1 MAQTQFAD
9 ILYQR
14 RRQLGLS
21 ISQAAKVL
29 RMRESVLE
37 AFEDGDFDHL
47 PALGYA
53 QGMVA
58 SYARYLGLDS
68 RQITELYERE
78 HAEYVAGVTG
88 RAPSGLASLRDEPRY
103 HDPASATSPV
113 RTSSTALVSGR
124 NAGRDSYAGR
134 DGRAE
139 RAPYDYRDEMRER
152 SSRAGR
158 DGAYGSYDNYDSL
171 ERDRG
176 YRSYRDDSA
185 ADRRYT
191 TRNPN
196 GSSDRS
202 RRATQAERARRARG
216 TEESY
221 GAWGDRP
228 YGRERRALPSAD
240 DTVTTRRVESD
251 RYRDDLR
258 FDGQARSYRPS
269 STRAGRQ
276 SSRNFSAPERP
287 NVRRRQPNNSQ
298 RDPRARSRRQQPQPK
313 GFAGFLQSF
322 FSDQRRVVALI
333 GLVLVVLLVVII
345 STSVK
350 SCATSKNANE
360 KVSVYTA
367 ATAETTSAATTAS
380 TLEQQV
386 LSDAAEKQAASS
398 AAAATQETKVSVS
411 VDDGATTWVEITC
424 DGEQKVAESITGAW
438 SEEYTVT
445 KSIEI
450 RVGDPSAVTVKK
462 NGEQQVFGSKS
473 GGVSTLSIQGTDPN
487 ATSDDA
493 ATDSSEDTSS
503 EDDSDSDY

>member
-37 AFEDGDFDHL
+37 AFEAGDFDHL

-113 RTSSTALVSGR
+113 RTSSMSPTSLPSGR
-124 NAGRDSYAGR
+124 SDVGR
-134 DGRAE
+134 DGYGARQE
-139 RAPYDYRDEMRER
+139 RPQRAPYDYRDEVRER
-152 SSRAGR
+152 HSSEERAR
-158 DGAYGSYDNYDSL
+158 QYGSRES
-171 ERDRG
+171 ERS
-176 YRSYRDDSA
+176 YRSYRDEGAS
-185 ADRRYT
+185 DRRYT

-196 GSSDRS
+196 GSYDRS
-202 RRATQAERARRARG
+202 RRANQADRARRARVG
-216 TEESY
+216 EDSY
-221 GAWGDRP
+221 GSYGDSSYR
-228 YGRERRALPSAD
+228 RERTRALPSAD
-240 DTVTTRRVESD
+240 DTVTTRRVDSD

-287 NVRRRQPNNSQ
+287 NVRRRQPSNSQ

-313 GFAGFLQSF
+313 GFAGFLQAF
-322 FSDQRRVVALI
+322 FSDQRRVAALI
-333 GLVLVVLLVVII
+333 GLALVVVLVVII
-345 STSVK
+345 STSVR
-350 SCATSKNANE
+350 SCASSKTGSE
-360 KVSVYTA
+360 KVSVVTSVTA
-367 ATAETTSAATTAS
+367 DTATAVTTAS

-424 DGEQKVAESITGAW
+424 DGEQKVAESITGSW

-445 KSIEI
+445 KNIEI
-450 RVGDPSAVTVKK
+450 RVGDPSVVTVQK
-462 NGEQQVFGSKS
+462 NGERQVFGSKS

-487 ATSDDA
+487 ASTDEA
-493 ATDSSEDTSS
+493 TTDSSDDSSS
-503 EDDSDSDY
+503 EE

>member
-1 MAQTQFAD
+1 MQYAE

-88 RAPSGLASLRDEPRY
+88 RAPSGLASLRDEPRF

-113 RTSSTALVSGR
+113 RTSSMAPTALPSGR
-124 NAGRDSYAGR
+124 SDVGR
-134 DGRAE
+134 DGYGRRGDRSQ
-139 RAPYDYRDEMRER
+139 RAPYDYRDEVRDRSNRPSRED
-152 SSRAGR
+152 SYASRE
-158 DGAYGSYDNYDSL
+158 S
-171 ERDRG
+171 DRG
-176 YRSYRDDSA
+176 YRSYRDDAA

-196 GSSDRS
+196 GSSDRA
-202 RRATQAERARRARG
+202 RRASQADRARRARAG
-216 TEESY
+216 EDTY
-221 GAWGDRP
+221 GSWGDSSYR
-228 YGRERRALPSAD
+228 RERTRALPSAD

-287 NVRRRQPNNSQ
+287 NVRRRQPSNSQ

-313 GFAGFLQSF
+313 GFVGFVQAF

-333 GLVLVVLLVVII
+333 GLLLVILLVVII
-345 STSVK
+345 STSVR
-350 SCATSKNANE
+350 SCASSKNSSE
-360 KVSVYTA
+360 KVSVVTSV
-367 ATAETTSAATTAS
+367 TAETTSAATTAS

-424 DGEQKVAESITGAW
+424 DGEQKVAESVTGSW

-450 RVGDPSAVTVKK
+450 RVGDPSVVTVQK
-462 NGEQQVFGSKS
+462 NGEKQVFGSKS

-487 ATSDDA
+487 ASSDEA
-493 ATDSSEDTSS
+493 TTDSSDASDE
-503 EDDSDSDY
+503 SDSDN